1 MGFREKLTLMRRE
14 YRVEA
19 AKLDDKIEH
28 LAKKMDAGLSSVQE
42 RLGGAENR
50 LGTAENAIGG
60 VEKAIVEVEKA
71 VRVVQ
76 LQLQMSRDE
85 IAATNEAVGQLRG
98 DLQETAR
105 TMTGRSRLL
114 EDRFGK
120 MLDVVGASIEEGQ
133 VDVKSQLQEVF
144 QRLERLERN
153 NPPAA

>member
-1 MGFREKLTLMRRE
+1 M
-14 YRVEA
+14 
-19 AKLDDKIEH
+19 
-28 LAKKMDAGLSSVQE
+28 
-42 RLGGAENR
+42 
-50 LGTAENAIGG
+50 
-60 VEKAIVEVEKA
+60 
-71 VRVVQ
+71 VQ

-85 IAATNEAVGQLRG
+85 MAASHEAVGQLRG

-153 NPPAA
+153 SPPAA